1 MTCWKVFGESQLTFL
16 LPNLHG
22 LIVRVLHTM
31 GHWEAVAAFVFD
43 FSAQIMLHH
52 LAWLEEMDICLC
64 WNSLHFVYLKWASSE
79 QAFALNQ
86 FPGTNRAQLCAPVLP
101 WNAHSWVYG
110 VVYLYRCIFEHLYI
124 CVFLYLCICVY
135 LWAQWVSLHG
145 WMGFRETWRALG
157 PFCHRIMLRWDFS
170 EFSECADVQMS
181 ATAANKI
188 RFWLI
193 HQLASNLT
201 ITIIFHVYSFHIFIN
216 IYEQQHFF
224 IKIFLLARQNPEL
237 SVAFFPCQL
246 RTHSCLSVRCD
257 MCNIYLCTISIFQT
271 IFCTILFVHVIQF
284 WARFEMYNLY
294 DE

>member
-1 MTCWKVFGESQLTFL
+1 M
-16 LPNLHG
+16 G
-22 LIVRVLHTM
+22 LC
-31 GHWEAVAAFVFD
+31 
-43 FSAQIMLHH
+43 
-52 LAWLEEMDICLC
+52 ICIDA
-64 WNSLHFVYLKWASSE
+64 YL
-79 QAFALNQ
+79 NI
-86 FPGTNRAQLCAPVLP
+86 
-101 WNAHSWVYG
+101 
-110 VVYLYRCIFEHLYI
+110 CIFAYLLFVH
-124 CVFLYLCICVY
+124 LCICVY

-201 ITIIFHVYSFHIFIN
+201 ITIIFHVNSFHIFIN

-224 IKIFLLARQNPEL
+224 IKIFLLARQNLEL

-246 RTHSCLSVRCD
+246 RTHSCLSVSD
-257 MCNIYLCTISIFQT
+257 MCNVYLFTIIIFQA
-271 IFCTILFVHVIQF
+271 IVCAILFVHVIQF

>member
-22 LIVRVLHTM
+22 LIARVLHTM

-124 CVFLYLCICVY
+124 CVFVVCAFVYLCISMST
-135 LWAQWVSLHG
+135 VS
-145 WMGFRETWRALG
+145 
-157 PFCHRIMLRWDFS
+157 
-170 EFSECADVQMS
+170 
-181 ATAANKI
+181 K
-188 RFWLI
+188 
-193 HQLASNLT
+193 
-201 ITIIFHVYSFHIFIN
+201 
-216 IYEQQHFF
+216 
-224 IKIFLLARQNPEL
+224 LARMNGFPGNMACARPVLPQNNAPL
-237 SVAFFPCQL
+237 GFQWILWMRWCSNVCHCCKQNQIL
-246 RTHSCLSVRCD
+246 THSSVSIQLNNNN
-257 MCNIYLCTISIFQT
+257 NIPCK
-271 IFCTILFVHVIQF
+271 
-284 WARFEMYNLY
+284 
-294 DE
+294 

>member
-1 MTCWKVFGESQLTFL
+1 MHIWT
-16 LPNLHG
+16 
-22 LIVRVLHTM
+22 
-31 GHWEAVAAFVFD
+31 
-43 FSAQIMLHH
+43 
-52 LAWLEEMDICLC
+52 
-64 WNSLHFVYLKWASSE
+64 FVYL
-79 QAFALNQ
+79 
-86 FPGTNRAQLCAPVLP
+86 R
-101 WNAHSWVYG
+101 
-110 VVYLYRCIFEHLYI
+110 I
-124 CVFLYLCICVY
+124 CVFVYLCICVY

-201 ITIIFHVYSFHIFIN
+201 ITIIFHVNKFHIFIN

-246 RTHSCLSVRCD
+246 YVPTHACQSDVICA
-257 MCNIYLCTISIFQT
+257 IFISLQ
-271 IFCTILFVHVIQF
+271 
-284 WARFEMYNLY
+284 
-294 DE
+294 